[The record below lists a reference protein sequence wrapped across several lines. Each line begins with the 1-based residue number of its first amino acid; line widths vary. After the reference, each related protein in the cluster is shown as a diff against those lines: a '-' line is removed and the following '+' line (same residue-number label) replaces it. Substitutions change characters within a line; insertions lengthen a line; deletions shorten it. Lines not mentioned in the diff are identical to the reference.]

1 MGKNKSNKSSEK
13 KCCIFTGTG
22 KEIENIEFKCSDGH
36 IAVIPIDSLLSEH
49 HELVDCSDN
58 HNISYLTLTDTELK
72 FLNKALKKAQ
82 EYLKKQSNLNSDSEF
97 KLTLEGKSKFSID
110 VRTQNRTQKHKSNPF
125 SVPGATEATNEVS
138 RKFASKKPT
147 SRVATAKS
155 QSEIAH

>member
-13 KCCIFTGTG
+13 KSCIFTGTG

-49 HELVDCSDN
+49 PELVDCSDN

-82 EYLKKQSNLNSDSEF
+82 EFLKKQSNLNSDSEF
-97 KLTLEGKSKFSID
+97 KLTLEGKSNFSID
-110 VRTQNRTQKHKSNPF
+110 VITQKHKSNPF
-125 SVPGATEATNEVS
+125 SVPGATEATNAVS

-155 QSEIAH
+155 QSGKEH